1 MQRKRH
7 RGLDQRMLY
16 GWARLYSEQLA
27 KGQEYTTLRPV
38 IGVWICE
45 EDAFPK
51 AANAHLRFRLLEVDE
66 RFALHDDIRFD
77 IVQLSRVQSWGAGLP
92 DAALGGWCRLLNEA
106 HQWREV
112 PDELHNPILEEAM
125 SVLNEFRTDVTLNQI
140 YRGREEYER
149 VRAAEL
155 GEMED
160 TKAEN
165 ARLSAAVAERDAALA
180 AKESENARLASE
192 IAALRARLGP
202 TSP

>member
-38 IGVWICE
+38 ISVWICE
-45 EDAFPK
+45 DDAFPD

-106 HQWREV
+106 QEWR
-112 PDELHNPILEEAM
+112 
-125 SVLNEFRTDVTLNQI
+125 
-140 YRGREEYER
+140 
-149 VRAAEL
+149 
-155 GEMED
+155 
-160 TKAEN
+160 
-165 ARLSAAVAERDAALA
+165 
-180 AKESENARLASE
+180 
-192 IAALRARLGP
+192 
-202 TSP
+202 